1 MPDFPRATGAQ
12 VTYTSLNRRFF
23 VGVLVASVVATSA
36 LAVPAFATETGSA
49 QPGDF
54 SQVEGAMRDR
64 VKEDGLNGGALLIA
78 ATSGKFH
85 EQHTFGKFT
94 RATVIPIA
102 SASKWLTSATVM
114 TLVDQG
120 KLQLDD
126 PISKYLPVF
135 TGKKAAITIRQALS
149 HTSGLPPNDCAGD
162 PGVSLAACVKQI
174 AAVTDSVVPPGTA
187 FRYTSVGFVIVG
199 RIIEKVTGM
208 SFEEAFDQQIART
221 VGMNNTEFVHAK
233 GTHPDPAGSATSN
246 LDDYA
251 NFVQM
256 LARRGL
262 VGSRR
267 VLSEVSVNEIE
278 RDQVTGIDT
287 HSDFAVQITHI
298 PTYGLGVW
306 RDKVGAGDEIQVVSG
321 SGAYGFYPWIDRV
334 HGTYGI
340 VAVADTEHGSEHAV
354 PASQR
359 IAQLSWAE
367 AAAAL

>member
-1 MPDFPRATGAQ
+1 VPQFPHSPRGTGRR
-12 VTYTSLNRRFF
+12 VSYTAMFCRFF
-23 VGVLVASVVATSA
+23 ASVVGVIVIATT
-36 LAVPAFATETGSA
+36 PAFAKGTPA
-49 QPGDF
+49 PPHLGDF
-54 SQVEGAMRDR
+54 SQVEDAMRTR
-64 VKEDGLNGGALLIA
+64 VQEDGLAGGALLIGTA
-78 ATSGKFH
+78 RGGLL
-85 EQHTFGKFT
+85 ERRTFGKFA
-94 RATVIPIA
+94 RGTVIPIA

-162 PGVSLAACVKQI
+162 PSVSLAACVKQI

-208 SFEEAFDQQIART
+208 SFEEAFDAQIART

-233 GTHPDPAGSATSN
+233 GRAPDPAGSATSN
-246 LDDYA
+246 LDDYS

-262 VGSRR
+262 VGNRR
-267 VLSEVSVNEIE
+267 VLSEASVNEIE

-306 RDKVGAGDEIQVVSG
+306 RDKVGPGDEIQVVSG

-359 IAQLSWAE
+359 IAELSRAE

>member
-1 MPDFPRATGAQ
+1 M
-12 VTYTSLNRRFF
+12 RRFLVVF
-23 VGVLVASVVATSA
+23 VVMIA
-36 LAVPAFATETGSA
+36 LMAAAAPAGAKGTPGT
-49 QPGDF
+49 PHLGDF
-54 SQVEGAMRDR
+54 SQVEDAMRTR
-64 VKEDGLNGGALLIA
+64 MHEDGLPGSALFIGTAQGGVM
-78 ATSGKFH
+78 
-85 EQHTFGKFT
+85 ERRMFGKFA
-94 RATVIPIA
+94 RDTVIPIA

-114 TLVDQG
+114 TLVDDG

-126 PISKYLPVF
+126 PISKYLPAF
-135 TGKKAAITIRQALS
+135 TGKKAPITIRQALS
-149 HTSGLPPNDCAGD
+149 HTSGLPPQDCAGD
-162 PGVSLAACVKQI
+162 PSVSLAACVKHI
-174 AAVTDSVVPPGTA
+174 ATVTDDVNPPGTA

-208 SFEEAFDQQIART
+208 SFEEAFDERIART

-233 GTHPDPAGSATSN
+233 GTAPDPAGSATSTV
-246 LDDYA
+246 DDYS
-251 NFVQM
+251 NFVSM

-262 VGSRR
+262 VGNRR
-267 VLSEVSVNEIE
+267 VLSEASVNEIE

-287 HSDFAVQITHI
+287 RSDFAVQITHI

-306 RDKVGAGDEIQVVSG
+306 RDKVGPGDEIQVVSG
-321 SGAYGFYPWIDRV
+321 SGAYGFYPWIDRM

-367 AAAAL
+367 AAAAP